1 MMKLLRH
8 HNTTRRANQDL
19 RKIEKVLLFTGANI
33 PYRHGLS
40 TVRNRTYQ
48 RGCVSAINFR
58 ALLLSRCF
66 IILIALAFFISCGVP
81 NNPYPKSEQDE
92 EIYYS
97 TFDEEPKHFD
107 PAVSYSSDE
116 YTFIQQIYEP
126 PLRYHYLKRPYELIP
141 LTAKSVPQP
150 RYYDAD
156 GKQLASDAPAVS
168 VARAVYA
175 IRIRRGIMYQPHPCF
190 AKDES
195 GVLRYHDLTKA
206 DVKGFNEI
214 KDFPMTGTREL
225 IAADYVYQIKRMAD
239 PRLACPIL
247 STLKDYILGMEAYSA
262 ALANGQEAA
271 AFPGV
276 EVVDRYTYRVI
287 LKAKYPQFVYW
298 LAMPFFS
305 PIPKEAIDFYSQPVM
320 KDRNITIDRF
330 PVGTGAYR
338 IETLL
343 AHKEIVLVKNENFRV
358 ERYPSSGEPGDREAG
373 LLDDAWETIPFIPK
387 VVYKLEKEYIPR
399 WNKFLQGYYDS
410 SGISSDTFDSAVT
423 FDDTGDPRAS
433 EALKAK
439 HIVLRTSV
447 APTTVY
453 LAFNML
459 DDTVGGYT
467 PEKQKLRQ
475 AISIALDYEEY
486 IEIFLN
492 GRGIVSHSPLPPGI
506 FGYEAGETGINPYI
520 YDWDASTNRPVRKSI
535 EAARQLLAEA
545 GYPGGQDS
553 KGNPLVVSF
562 DNTWNSAGATS
573 RLTWMRN
580 KLEQLGITMESRTT
594 DYNRF
599 RDKVKNGNFQ
609 IIFWGWHADYPDAEN
624 FLFLLYGP
632 NSKALRDGEN
642 AANYD
647 NPEYNRR
654 FETMKNMENSPE
666 RLTRIREMNRLLQ
679 RDAPWVFVYH
689 PVTFGLSHQWLKNSK
704 PSALGRGNFK
714 YLRIDARQR
723 AESRQAW
730 NQPIVWPLWVCLG
743 LLILGTIPAA
753 ITIWRR
759 ERQTKQAHIA
769 DEA

>member
-1 MMKLLRH
+1 M
-8 HNTTRRANQDL
+8 T
-19 RKIEKVLLFTGANI
+19 
-33 PYRHGLS
+33 
-40 TVRNRTYQ
+40 
-48 RGCVSAINFR
+48 
-58 ALLLSRCF
+58 
-66 IILIALAFFISCGVP
+66 LAFLFSCGVP
-81 NNPYPKSEQDE
+81 NNPYPKAEQDA

-116 YTFIQQIYEP
+116 YAFIQQIYEP
-126 PLRYHYLKRPYELIP
+126 PLRYHYLKRPYQLIP
-141 LTAKSVPQP
+141 LTAEAVPHPQ
-150 RYYDAD
+150 YYDAD
-156 GKQLASDAPAVS
+156 GEQLPSNAPAAS
-168 VARAVYA
+168 VARAVYE
-175 IRIRRGIMYQPHPCF
+175 IRIRPGIMYQPHPCF
-190 AKDES
+190 AKTES
-195 GVLRYHDLTKA
+195 GILRYHDLKKT
-206 DVKGFNEI
+206 DVKGFTEI

-225 IAADYVYQIKRMAD
+225 IAADYAYQIKRMAD

-247 STLKDYILGMEAYSA
+247 STLKDYILGMKTYSA
-262 ALANGQEAA
+262 ALANGQEEAS
-271 AFPGV
+271 FPGV

-305 PIPKEAIDFYSQPVM
+305 PMPKEAIDFYNQPVIGE
-320 KDRNITIDRF
+320 RNITIDRF

-358 ERYPSSGEPGDREAG
+358 ERYPSSGEPGDRDAG
-373 LLDDAWETIPFIPK
+373 LLDDAWETVPFIPK

-447 APTTVY
+447 QPTTVY

-459 DDTVGGYT
+459 DETVGGYT
-467 PEKQKLRQ
+467 IEKQKLRQ
-475 AISIALDYEEY
+475 AISIALDYEEF

-492 GRGIVSHSPLPPGI
+492 GRGVVSHSPLPPGI
-506 FGYEAGETGINPYI
+506 FGYEEGELGINPYL
-520 YDWDASTNRPVRKSI
+520 YDWDANTNRPVRKSI
-535 EAARQLLAEA
+535 EEARRLLAEA

-553 KGNPLVVSF
+553 KGNPLIVSF

-632 NSKALRDGEN
+632 NSKTLRDGEN

-647 NPEYNRR
+647 NAEYDRL
-654 FETMKNMENSPE
+654 FEQMKNMENSPE
-666 RLTRIREMNRLLQ
+666 RLTHIREMNRLLQ
-679 RDAPWVFVYH
+679 RDAPWVFIYH

-704 PSALGRGNFK
+704 PSALGGGNFK
-714 YLRIDARQR
+714 YLRIDANQR
-723 AESRQAW
+723 TESRQAW

-743 LLILGTIPAA
+743 FLILGTIPAV
-753 ITIWRR
+753 ITIWKR
-759 ERQTKQAHIA
+759 ERQAKQAPIA
-769 DEA
+769 DDAS

>member
-1 MMKLLRH
+1 MKLLKH
-8 HNTTRRANQDL
+8 S
-19 RKIEKVLLFTGANI
+19 
-33 PYRHGLS
+33 Y
-40 TVRNRTYQ
+40 
-48 RGCVSAINFR
+48 
-58 ALLLSRCF
+58 
-66 IILIALAFFISCGVP
+66 IIFLMLVIFLISCGVP

-116 YTFIQQIYEP
+116 YAFIQQIYEP

-141 LTAKSVPQP
+141 LTAEAVPQP
-150 RYYDAD
+150 QYYDAD
-156 GKQLASDAPAVS
+156 GKQLPSDAPAAS
-168 VARAVYA
+168 VARAVYE
-175 IRIRRGIMYQPHPCF
+175 IRIRPGTMYQPHPCF
-190 AKDES
+190 AKTES
-195 GVLRYHDLTKA
+195 GVLRYHDLKKA
-206 DVKGFNEI
+206 DVKGFTGINN
-214 KDFPMTGTREL
+214 FSMTGSREL

-247 STLKDYILGMEAYSA
+247 STLKDYILGIETYSA
-262 ALANGQEAA
+262 ALANGVEEAP
-271 AFPGV
+271 FPGV

-305 PIPKEAIDFYSQPVM
+305 PMPKEAIDFYSQPVM
-320 KDRNITIDRF
+320 KERNITIDRF

-410 SGISSDTFDSAVT
+410 SGISSDTFDSAIT
-423 FDDTGDPRAS
+423 FNDTGDPRAS

-439 HIVLRTSV
+439 NIVLRTSIK
-447 APTTVY
+447 PTTIY

-467 PEKQKLRQ
+467 AEKQKLRQ

-492 GRGIVSHSPLPPGI
+492 GRGVVSHSPLPPGI
-506 FGYEAGETGINPYI
+506 LGYEAGETGINPYI
-520 YDWDASTNRPVRKSI
+520 YDWDVNTNRPVRKSI
-535 EAARQLLAEA
+535 EEARQLLAEA

-553 KGNPLVVSF
+553 KGNPLIVSF
-562 DNTWNSAGATS
+562 DNTWTSAGATS

-632 NSKALRDGEN
+632 NSKTLRDGEN
-642 AANYD
+642 ASNYD
-647 NPEYNRR
+647 NPAYNRL

-679 RDAPWVFVYH
+679 QDAPWVFVYH
-689 PVTFGLSHQWLKNSK
+689 PVVFGLSHQWLKNSK
-704 PSALGRGNFK
+704 PSALGGGNFK
-714 YLRIDARQR
+714 YLRINANQR
-723 AESRQAW
+723 TENRQAW

-753 ITIWRR
+753 ITIWKR
-759 ERQTKQAHIA
+759 ERQTKQAHIT
-769 DEA
+769 DESAEN

>member
-1 MMKLLRH
+1 MIIR
-8 HNTTRRANQDL
+8 
-19 RKIEKVLLFTGANI
+19 LF
-33 PYRHGLS
+33 
-40 TVRNRTYQ
+40 
-48 RGCVSAINFR
+48 F
-58 ALLLSRCF
+58 LLLCLQF
-66 IILIALAFFISCGVP
+66 IFLVSCGVP
-81 NNPYPKSEQDE
+81 NNPYPKSEQDA

-141 LTAKSVPQP
+141 LTAAAVPQP
-150 RYYDAD
+150 QYYDAD
-156 GKQLASDAPAVS
+156 GKQLSSDAPAVS
-168 VARAVYA
+168 VARAVYE
-175 IRIRRGIMYQPHPCF
+175 IRIRPGIMYQPHPCF
-190 AKDES
+190 ARTES
-195 GVLRYHDLTKA
+195 GTLRYHDLTKA
-206 DVKGFNEI
+206 DVKGFKEI
-214 KDFPMTGTREL
+214 SDFSMTGTREL

-239 PRLACPIL
+239 PRVGCPIL

-262 ALANGQEAA
+262 ALANGQEDAD
-271 AFPGV
+271 FPGV

-305 PIPKEAIDFYSQPVM
+305 PMPKEAIDFYSQPVL
-320 KDRNITIDRF
+320 KERNITIDRF

-343 AHKEIVLVKNENFRV
+343 AHKEIMLVKNENFRV
-358 ERYPSSGEPGDREAG
+358 ERYPSNGEPGDREAG
-373 LLDDAWETIPFIPK
+373 LLDDAWETVPFIPK

-399 WNKFLQGYYDS
+399 WNKFLQGYYDK
-410 SGISSDTFDSAVT
+410 SGISSDTFDSAIA
-423 FDDTGDPRAS
+423 FDDTGDPKAS
-433 EALKAK
+433 DVLKAK
-439 HIVLRTSV
+439 QIALRTSV
-447 APTTVY
+447 QPTTIY

-486 IEIFLN
+486 IEIFRN
-492 GRGIVSHSPLPPGI
+492 GRGIVSHSPLPPDI
-506 FGYEAGETGINPYI
+506 FGYEAGEAGINRYV
-520 YDWDASTNRPVRKSI
+520 YDWDASTNRPIRKSI
-535 EAARQLLAEA
+535 AEARQLLAEA

-553 KGNPLVVSF
+553 KGNPLIVSF
-562 DNTWNSAGATS
+562 DNTWNTAGATS

-647 NPEYNRR
+647 SPEYNKL
-654 FETMKNMENSPE
+654 FEQMKNMENSPE
-666 RLTRIREMNRLLQ
+666 RLVRIREMNHLLQ
-679 RDAPWVFVYH
+679 RDAPWVFAYH
-689 PVTFGLSHQWLKNSK
+689 PVVFDLSHQWLKNNK
-704 PSALGRGNFK
+704 PSTLGRGNFK
-714 YLRIDARQR
+714 YLRIDAGQR

-759 ERQTKQAHIA
+759 ERQAKRLH
-769 DEA
+769 DEG